1 MTKPSPLGNLKKL
14 SDVAKTATK
23 ADAFLNLDKI
33 YAVVQVRTIFRN
45 LEELADDFR
54 INGILQPVVVH
65 EEADGRYRLIIGERR
80 FRAAPLAGLTE
91 IPVRIKRG
99 LTEVEIR
106 AMQVA
111 ENEIRDDLTPYERAM
126 GVIHDVEVFG
136 VKEAMKIWKVESE
149 GWISKRVAVKRY
161 LPVTLSILADELS
174 GDLEILHSINKIEHL
189 DIGIAREYRE
199 QLERGEPL
207 HRDSV
212 RSRLNMMELQRK
224 ESGKRQEHA
233 AALAAAPADSD
244 DVADQ
249 AGPGSA
255 AKAEVVTLPE
265 NRADP
270 AAGATAKQGA
280 KANVTKL
287 RVAPKTTPHADAE
300 AVAARERSAKGER
313 LYTLREELFDYG
325 RDNESCFKKMQ
336 ELMFDLNHS
345 PEDGEWVLW
354 TGFLDMALPM
364 LERLGPERSKAYLK
378 RLQVELKGT
387 TPAALWTDLHPG
399 CAIDDPATRATPVP
413 AKPEGWKF

>member
-1 MTKPSPLGNLKKL
+1 MNAPLGNGLNKL
-14 SDVAKTATK
+14 STVAKKVTQGETFMKIA
-23 ADAFLNLDKI
+23 KI
-33 YAVVQVRTIFRN
+33 YTASQVRKKFRN
-45 LEELADDFR
+45 LEELAENFKL
-54 INGILQPVVVH
+54 NGIIEPLVVH
-65 EEADGRYRLIIGERR
+65 QEPDGRNRLIIGERR
-80 FRAAPLAGLTE
+80 FRAAPLAGLDE
-91 IPVRIKRG
+91 VPVVIKRG
-99 LTEVEIR
+99 LTEKQIR
-106 AMQVA
+106 ALQVA
-111 ENEIRDDLTPYERAM
+111 ENEVRDDLTPHEKAM
-126 GVIHDVEVFG
+126 GVIEDVEKFG
-136 VKEAMKIWKVESE
+136 VQEAMKIWNVTSE

-161 LPVTLSILADELS
+161 LPVTLSILEDELS

-189 DIGIAREYRE
+189 DIGVAREYRL

-212 RSRLNMMELQRK
+212 RSRLNMMELQHK
-224 ESGKRQEHA
+224 EADKRQEQA
-233 AALAAAPADSD
+233 AAVAAAPAQAD
-244 DVADQ
+244 DGAGQADPVA
-249 AGPGSA
+249 A
-255 AKAEVVTLPE
+255 AKADVVTLHE
-265 NRADP
+265 TRTDP
-270 AAGATAKQGA
+270 GAGATAKQGP

-287 RVAPKTTPHADAE
+287 KVAPKTTPHADAE
-300 AVAARERSAKGER
+300 AAAARERTVKGER

-364 LERLGPERSKAYLK
+364 LERLGPDRSKAYLK

-387 TPAALWTDLHPG
+387 TPAALWTELHPG

>member
-1 MTKPSPLGNLKKL
+1 MTKPSPLGNLSKL

-23 ADAFLNLDKI
+23 ADAFIKIEKI
-33 YAVVQVRTIFRN
+33 YAVAQVRTIFRN
-45 LEELADDFR
+45 LDQLADDFR

-65 EEADGRYRLIIGERR
+65 EESDGRYRLIIGERR

-99 LTEVEIR
+99 LTEVEMR

-126 GVIHDVEVFG
+126 GVIHDVDVFG

-149 GWISKRVAVKRY
+149 GWISKRVGVKRY
-161 LPVTLSILADELS
+161 LPVTLSILVDELC
-174 GDLEILHSINKIEHL
+174 GDLEILISINKIEHL
-189 DIGIAREYRE
+189 DIGIAREYRQ
-199 QLERGEPL
+199 QLERGESL
-207 HRDSV
+207 HRDTV

-224 ESGKRQEHA
+224 EQDQRQAQVTA
-233 AALAAAPADSD
+233 AAEQAAEVAGETDS
-244 DVADQ
+244 A
-249 AGPGSA
+249 AS
-255 AKAEVVTLPE
+255 AKAEVVILHETRL
-265 NRADP
+265 DP
-270 AAGATAKQGA
+270 VTKTTANQGTT
-280 KANVTKL
+280 ANVTKL
-287 RVAPKTTPHADAE
+287 NVAPKRTPHVDAAE
-300 AVAARERSAKGER
+300 AAARERTEKGER
-313 LYTLREELFDYG
+313 LYGLREELFDYG
-325 RDNESCFKKMQ
+325 RDNESCFQKIQ

-364 LERLGPERSKAYLK
+364 LERLGPERTNAYLK

-387 TPAALWTDLHPG
+387 TPAVLWTQLHPG
-399 CAIDDPATRATPVP
+399 CAIDDPATRDTPVP